1 MADRTRETIAIIG
14 AGLIGTS
21 WAALFAFAGHRVLV
35 YDQDEATR
43 GAAPA
48 RIKAA
53 LAELA
58 ALHGHKDSIGEVQI
72 TATLEEAAISAAI
85 IQECIREDLGTKQA
99 LYRQL
104 RPLAPAAIIASSTST
119 FLPSALF
126 EGLPNAQACLIV
138 HPLLPPHLIP
148 VSELVPAP
156 FTAPE
161 ALQTMERVLTQAGHK
176 VIHLA
181 QEVPGFVLNR
191 LQFAVLG
198 EAMHLVDKGI
208 CEPDAIDLAI
218 RHGLGLRWASI
229 GIFANS
235 HLNAAGGIE
244 GSFTSYRAA
253 LEPVLQD
260 LRPAHPWSDGLI
272 SRIGTIMRRE
282 VPEDRIPA
290 ERQERDARIAALRRL
305 LVELEASPP
314 ADP

>member
-1 MADRTRETIAIIG
+1 MPDGARETIAIVG

-35 YDQDEATR
+35 HDQDEAAR
-43 GAAPA
+43 LAAPA
-48 RIKAA
+48 RVHAA
-53 LAELA
+53 LAELTS
-58 ALHGHKDSIGEVQI
+58 LHGQRGSIGEVAVTQ
-72 TATLEEAAISAAI
+72 TLEEAAISAAI
-85 IQECIREDLGTKQA
+85 IQECIREDLAAKQA

-126 EGLPNAQACLIV
+126 GGLPNAEACLTA

-156 FTAPE
+156 FTGPDT
-161 ALQTMERVLTQAGHK
+161 LQVMDRVLTGAGHK

-181 QEVPGFVLNR
+181 QEMPGFVLNR

-198 EAMHLVDKGI
+198 EAMHLVDSGI
-208 CEPDAIDLAI
+208 CEPDAIDLAL

-229 GIFANS
+229 GMFANS

-244 GSFTSYRAA
+244 GSFSSYRAA

-260 LRPAHPWSDGLI
+260 LKPAHPWSDGLI
-272 SRIGTIMRRE
+272 SQIGTAMRRC

-290 ERQERDARIAALRRL
+290 ERQERDARIAALRRQL
-305 LVELEASPP
+305 IQLEASPP
-314 ADP
+314 AGP

>member
-1 MADRTRETIAIIG
+1 MREGTRETIAIIG

-35 YDQDEATR
+35 HDQDGAAR
-43 GAAPA
+43 LAAPA
-48 RIKAA
+48 RIHAA
-53 LAELA
+53 LTELA
-58 ALHGHKDSIGEVQI
+58 ALHGHKDSTGDVEV
-72 TATLEEAAISAAI
+72 TETLAEAASSAAI
-85 IQECIREDLGTKQA
+85 IQECIREDLGAKQS

-126 EGLPNAQACLIV
+126 DGLQNAQACLTA

-156 FTAPE
+156 FTAPDT
-161 ALQTMERVLTQAGHK
+161 LQTMDRVLKGAGHK

-198 EAMHLVDKGI
+198 EAMHLVDTGI

-229 GIFANS
+229 GLFANS

-260 LRPAHPWSDGLI
+260 LKPAHPWSDDLI
-272 SRIGTIMRRE
+272 SRIGTVMRRD
-282 VPEDRIPA
+282 VPEDRIPT

-305 LVELEASPP
+305 LIQLEASPP
-314 ADP
+314 AGP

>member
-1 MADRTRETIAIIG
+1 MQDDKGKTIAIVG
-14 AGLIGTS
+14 AGLIGSS

-35 YDQDEATR
+35 YDQDEASR
-43 GAAPA
+43 AAAPG
-48 RIKAA
+48 RINAA

-58 ALHGHKDSIGEVQI
+58 ALHGHKERTGDVQV
-72 TATLEEAAISAAI
+72 TQTLEEAAISAAI
-85 IQECIREDLGTKQA
+85 IQESIREDLAAKQA
-99 LYRQL
+99 LYRQI

-126 EGLPNAQACLIV
+126 AGLPNAEACLTA

-161 ALQTMERVLTQAGHK
+161 TLQTMAQVLTGAGHK
-176 VIHLA
+176 VIPLA
-181 QEVPGFVLNR
+181 KEVPGFVLNR

-198 EAMHLVDKGI
+198 EAMHLVDTGI

-229 GIFANS
+229 GLFANS
-235 HLNAAGGIE
+235 HLNATGGIE

-260 LRPAHPWSDGLI
+260 LRPGHPWSDSLI
-272 SRIGTIMRRE
+272 RRIGAVMRSH
-282 VPEDRIPA
+282 VPENRIPA

-314 ADP
+314 SGP